1 MNGESV
7 LSEWLA
13 RLQQGRVWR
22 RQAEEFD
29 SWSQLAGEDLLRLVS
44 EAAPGERPS
53 ERDICLLLGI
63 NSPLAQAN
71 GYSLAGVAQRFNS
84 LYQRGKHRLTS
95 TAPMLSKADGA
106 FQGESDNLWETAA
119 ADLSEVGAEL
129 LPDLDSP
136 DAILPEDLYDDTTA
150 LSLVLSGRKAHKVAA
165 AESKSGMERKSEIK
179 IKSSVGPKVKMNS
192 QTETANKVETTGED
206 IVSASWPELVF
217 SADLLKSAENEP
229 VQPLTAAEASAERLT
244 EIPADIP
251 VHLTSA
257 RSEVLNTPGVEPEPL
272 VTGAD
277 VDMLTDLVAE
287 RLREDIEALLGSA
300 SLI

>member
-71 GYSLAGVAQRFNS
+71 GYSLAGVGQRFNS

-95 TAPMLSKADGA
+95 TAPMLSKAEGA
-106 FQGESDNLWETAA
+106 FQGESDNLWETA

-136 DAILPEDLYDDTTA
+136 DAIWSEDLSDDTAA

-179 IKSSVGPKVKMNS
+179 IKSSVEPKVKMNS

-229 VQPLTAAEASAERLT
+229 VQPLTASEASAERLT
-244 EIPADIP
+244 EISADIP

-272 VTGAD
+272 ATGAD

>member
-1 MNGESV
+1 M
-7 LSEWLA
+7 
-13 RLQQGRVWR
+13 
-22 RQAEEFD
+22 
-29 SWSQLAGEDLLRLVS
+29 S

-71 GYSLAGVAQRFNS
+71 GYSLAGVGQRFNS

-95 TAPMLSKADGA
+95 TAPMLSKAEGA
-106 FQGESDNLWETAA
+106 FQGESDNLWETA

-136 DAILPEDLYDDTTA
+136 DAIWPEDLSDDTAA

-165 AESKSGMERKSEIK
+165 AESKLGMERKSEIK
-179 IKSSVGPKVKMNS
+179 IKSSVEPKVKMNS
-192 QTETANKVETTGED
+192 QTETANKVEATGED

-244 EIPADIP
+244 EISADIP

-272 VTGAD
+272 ATGAD
-277 VDMLTDLVAE
+277 VDMLTDLGTE

>member
-71 GYSLAGVAQRFNS
+71 GYSLAGVGQRFNS

-136 DAILPEDLYDDTTA
+136 DAIWSEDLSDDTAA

-165 AESKSGMERKSEIK
+165 AESKLGMERKSEIK
-179 IKSSVGPKVKMNS
+179 IKSSVEPKVKMNS

-244 EIPADIP
+244 EISADIP

-272 VTGAD
+272 ATGAD

>member
-71 GYSLAGVAQRFNS
+71 GYSLAGVGQRFNS

-95 TAPMLSKADGA
+95 TAPMLSKAEGA
-106 FQGESDNLWETAA
+106 LQGESDNLWETAA

-136 DAILPEDLYDDTTA
+136 DAIWPEDLSDDTAA

-165 AESKSGMERKSEIK
+165 ESKSGLERKSEIK

-206 IVSASWPELVF
+206 IVSASWPDLVF

-244 EIPADIP
+244 EISADIP

-272 VTGAD
+272 ATGAD

>member
-71 GYSLAGVAQRFNS
+71 GYSLAGVGQRFNS

-95 TAPMLSKADGA
+95 TAPMLSKAEGA
-106 FQGESDNLWETAA
+106 FQGESDNLWETA

-136 DAILPEDLYDDTTA
+136 DAIWSEDLSDDTAA

-165 AESKSGMERKSEIK
+165 AESKLGMERKSEIK
-179 IKSSVGPKVKMNS
+179 IKSSVEPKVKMNS

-244 EIPADIP
+244 EISADIP

-272 VTGAD
+272 ATGAD

>member
-71 GYSLAGVAQRFNS
+71 GYSLAGVGQRFNS

-95 TAPMLSKADGA
+95 TAPMLSKA
-106 FQGESDNLWETAA
+106 EA

-136 DAILPEDLYDDTTA
+136 DAIWPEDLSDDTAA

-165 AESKSGMERKSEIK
+165 AESKLGMERKSEIK
-179 IKSSVGPKVKMNS
+179 IKSSVEPKVKMNS

-251 VHLTSA
+251 ADIPVHLTSA

-272 VTGAD
+272 ATGAD

>member
-71 GYSLAGVAQRFNS
+71 GYSLAGVGQRFNS

-95 TAPMLSKADGA
+95 TASMLSKAEGA
-106 FQGESDNLWETAA
+106 FQGESDNLWETA

-136 DAILPEDLYDDTTA
+136 DAIWPEDLSDDTAA

-165 AESKSGMERKSEIK
+165 AESKLGMERKSEIK
-179 IKSSVGPKVKMNS
+179 IKSSVAPKVKMNS

-244 EIPADIP
+244 EISADIP

-272 VTGAD
+272 ATGAD

>member
-71 GYSLAGVAQRFNS
+71 GYSLAGVGQRFNS

-95 TAPMLSKADGA
+95 TAPMLSKAEGA
-106 FQGESDNLWETAA
+106 FQGESDNLWETA

-136 DAILPEDLYDDTTA
+136 DAIWPEDLSDDTAA

-165 AESKSGMERKSEIK
+165 AESKLGMERKSEIK
-179 IKSSVGPKVKMNS
+179 IKSSVAPKVKMNS

-244 EIPADIP
+244 EISADIP

>member
-22 RQAEEFD
+22 RQA
-29 SWSQLAGEDLLRLVS
+29 DLLRLVS

-71 GYSLAGVAQRFNS
+71 GYSLAGVGQRFNS

-136 DAILPEDLYDDTTA
+136 DAIWPEDLSDDTTA

-179 IKSSVGPKVKMNS
+179 IKSSVAPKVKMNS

-244 EIPADIP
+244 EISADIP

-272 VTGAD
+272 ATGAD

>member
-1 MNGESV
+1 M
-7 LSEWLA
+7 
-13 RLQQGRVWR
+13 
-22 RQAEEFD
+22 
-29 SWSQLAGEDLLRLVS
+29 
-44 EAAPGERPS
+44 
-53 ERDICLLLGI
+53 LLGI

-95 TAPMLSKADGA
+95 TAPMLSKAEGA
-106 FQGESDNLWETAA
+106 FQGESDNLWETA

-136 DAILPEDLYDDTTA
+136 DAIWSEDLSDDTAA

-179 IKSSVGPKVKMNS
+179 IKSSVAPKVKMNS

-217 SADLLKSAENEP
+217 SANLLKSAENEP

-272 VTGAD
+272 ATGAD

>member
-29 SWSQLAGEDLLRLVS
+29 SWSQLSGEDLLRLVS

-71 GYSLAGVAQRFNS
+71 GYSLAGVGQRFNS

-136 DAILPEDLYDDTTA
+136 DAIWPEDLSDDTTA

-165 AESKSGMERKSEIK
+165 AESKSGMARKSEIK
-179 IKSSVGPKVKMNS
+179 IKSSVEPKVKMNR

-272 VTGAD
+272 ATGAD